1 MLLINQ
7 NQNEKN
13 FDDARIEKIKKG
25 FNELRGRNS
34 KPKIKKIR
42 RGLYEKENKKNLSKS
57 KKK

>member
-1 MLLINQ
+1 MNQ